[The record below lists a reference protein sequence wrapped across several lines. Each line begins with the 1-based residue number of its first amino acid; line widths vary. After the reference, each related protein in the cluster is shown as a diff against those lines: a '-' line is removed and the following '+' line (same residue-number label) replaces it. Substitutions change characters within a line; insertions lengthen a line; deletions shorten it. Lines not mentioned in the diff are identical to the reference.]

1 MLSLNGLNR
10 KAYAIS
16 NVTNKFFGQEVPD
29 YIKNLPSI
37 KKDIKRWTCN
47 ILYFGVGFV
56 YNWAVEVVLG
66 KMPNMHKFPSNVA
79 GMIVLFFLLMC
90 SHTVSAKQTDKFVK
104 FVDPYSSFALKSMNI
119 MFVPAVVQIVNN
131 PPTTAAEVGRM
142 ICVFIVGY
150 FIGFMLSTLLVRF
163 FRILIFWSAAS
174 HKFTENPTLNE
185 KTKMHRNTTMDEEE
199 VGHTIQLNPVSSV
212 VTLPTVIHRLS
223 DDNAPSCSS
232 TLTGISAQGGTPN
245 TVNNTYRCCTSNNN
259 TLYEPYN
266 HHQHQHGPLHT
277 FAIWCMQQSSFDDLT
292 FFLIFCICAFVFLP
306 LPEDNAAM
314 PFFRLF
320 LYFSMIILIFSAAC
334 RLPVKMRLL
343 FHPIIV
349 TAAGVMAGIAYFER
363 VKGFDIKY
371 GVDQFKN
378 GVTFISLVERTNV
391 GWPGAGDILAA
402 TMDVSIISMAFNV
415 YKNRPDSIRHWVLI
429 FCSVM
434 PMTFLVMFVTPL
446 FAYSIGCSSADSIVW
461 SSRSVTTAIG
471 IVIGDVLG
479 ANQSVV
485 TCIIV
490 FTGIMGPLCAPLL
503 YKLARV
509 KDDDYMTIG
518 ITMGS
523 SSHGVGTAYLISK
536 NTRASG
542 MSSLA
547 FAIFGTTGVII
558 VSIPILADTIRH
570 LSGY

>member
-1 MLSLNGLNR
+1 
-10 KAYAIS
+10 
-16 NVTNKFFGQEVPD
+16 
-29 YIKNLPSI
+29 
-37 KKDIKRWTCN
+37 
-47 ILYFGVGFV
+47 
-56 YNWAVEVVLG
+56 
-66 KMPNMHKFPSNVA
+66 
-79 GMIVLFFLLMC
+79 
-90 SHTVSAKQTDKFVK
+90 
-104 FVDPYSSFALKSMNI
+104 
-119 MFVPAVVQIVNN
+119 
-131 PPTTAAEVGRM
+131 
-142 ICVFIVGY
+142 
-150 FIGFMLSTLLVRF
+150 MLSTLLVRF

-415 YKNRPDSIRHWVLI
+415 YKNRPDSIRH
-429 FCSVM
+429 
-434 PMTFLVMFVTPL
+434 
-446 FAYSIGCSSADSIVW
+446 
-461 SSRSVTTAIG
+461 
-471 IVIGDVLG
+471 
-479 ANQSVV
+479 
-485 TCIIV
+485 
-490 FTGIMGPLCAPLL
+490 
-503 YKLARV
+503 V
-509 KDDDYMTIG
+509 KKSTSTNKKDHY
-518 ITMGS
+518 
-523 SSHGVGTAYLISK
+523 
-536 NTRASG
+536 
-542 MSSLA
+542 
-547 FAIFGTTGVII
+547 
-558 VSIPILADTIRH
+558 
-570 LSGY
+570 